1 MWRDTLGDVSQ
12 PSEVSSLAG
21 DLAGV
26 FRWHPAGAAVLTAD
40 GGSGPVGLTV
50 SSLASVSVDPA
61 MVSLSIGHG
70 SATLSALDAGAR
82 VVLHPLDAGQERLG
96 NEFARHGG
104 AVPQSCWQ
112 TSREGVPCLNVTTPR
127 LHCVIVRMIDVGA
140 STLIVLQVDRIEPG
154 RRGPA
159 GMVWMGRRWYSVP
172 R

>member
-1 MWRDTLGDVSQ
+1 MSQ
-12 PSEVSSLAG
+12 PSEESSESSLRR

-26 FRWHPAGAAVLTAD
+26 FRWHPAGAAVLTAN
-40 GGSGPVGLTV
+40 GESGPVGLTV

-61 MVSLSIGHG
+61 MVSLSIGHD
-70 SATLSALDAGAR
+70 SATLSALSLGTR

-104 AVPQSCWQ
+104 TVPPSCWQ
-112 TSREGVPCLNVTTPR
+112 TSAEGVPCLNVTTPR
-127 LHCVIVRMIDVGA
+127 LHCAITRMIDLGP
-140 STLIVLQVDRIEPG
+140 STLLVLEADRIEPG

-159 GMVWMGRRWYSVP
+159 GMVWMGRRWHSVP